1 MNMLTLLLE
10 NQSQPTLK
18 LRVPPS
24 KQLALREIPSI
35 ASTPA
40 KEYEKHWIIQNQSNT
55 AQSPTLCLWYLSSWP
70 WRLASTRATPL
81 QTRKCQYHSKLR
93 WLLRTRSLSNVAIP
107 MDPLTTLTYVPVK
120 TKCIIMKYRT
130 EILYNQK
137 HVVWFKHSKSL
148 KTCPLCPQLDS
159 ALHILFGCKHSQ

>member
-40 KEYEKHWIIQNQSNT
+40 KEYEKH
-55 AQSPTLCLWYLSSWP
+55 
-70 WRLASTRATPL
+70 
-81 QTRKCQYHSKLR
+81 
-93 WLLRTRSLSNVAIP
+93 
-107 MDPLTTLTYVPVK
+107 
-120 TKCIIMKYRT
+120 
-130 EILYNQK
+130 
-137 HVVWFKHSKSL
+137 
-148 KTCPLCPQLDS
+148 
-159 ALHILFGCKHSQ
+159 